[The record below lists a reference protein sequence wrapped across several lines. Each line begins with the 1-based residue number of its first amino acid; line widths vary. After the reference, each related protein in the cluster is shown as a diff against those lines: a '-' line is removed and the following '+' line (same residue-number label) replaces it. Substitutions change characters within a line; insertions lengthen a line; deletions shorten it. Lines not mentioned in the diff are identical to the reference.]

1 MFIYTNPNPFNK
13 NTGDCVIRAIAV
25 ITESTWEKAY
35 IDLCAEGLA
44 QGDLPNESSVW
55 GNYLKKR
62 EDEEY
67 SERMM
72 YDSYGRDSRRY
83 ARGEGRYRRNQYG
96 TSYGQYDDAYGYGYH
111 EDLDRMM
118 NEAKTEK
125 ERELIRQLKEAKRA

>member
-62 EDEEY
+62 GFKREIISNSCPECYTIEDFINEY
-67 SERMM
+67 PQGEYVVCTGSHVVAIIDGLI
-72 YDSYGRDSRRY
+72 YDTADSSLCTPIFY
-83 ARGEGRYRRNQYG
+83 YY
-96 TSYGQYDDAYGYGYH
+96 
-111 EDLDRMM
+111 
-118 NEAKTEK
+118 K
-125 ERELIRQLKEAKRA
+125 EN

>member
-1 MFIYTNPNPFNK
+1 MDEIKDIET
-13 NTGDCVIRAIAV
+13 I
-25 ITESTWEKAY
+25 
-35 IDLCAEGLA
+35 CAMKHE
-44 QGDLPNESSVW
+44 E
-55 GNYLKKR
+55 
-62 EDEEY
+62 EEY

-96 TSYGQYDDAYGYGYH
+96 NSYGQYDDAYGYGYH